1 MINSLFTLFKKAIGM
16 APPKQVSL
24 REQLVPR
31 IRHVDFLKM
40 LQEHG
45 VPEQQQPV
53 TTALCG
59 ELLVSYAFD
68 LPEQFTMATPP
79 QLEQAGIA
87 ASEVPALALRNLAR
101 LMPRTRFFGKQGFM
115 AVYTGGELEAT
126 LLLLDA
132 FWEHMQASSLGKEIV
147 AVVPRRDC
155 LLLCDAR
162 DAGALAELGRE
173 AEKFFT
179 ESQDAHAL
187 SVQKMLRRDDG
198 RWELFTGH

>member
-1 MINSLFTLFKKAIGM
+1 MINSLFNLFKKALRTE
-16 APPKQVSL
+16 PPKQASL

-31 IRHVDFLKM
+31 IRHVSFLKM

-68 LPEQFTMATPP
+68 LPDQFIMASPS
-79 QLEQAGIA
+79 QLEQAGISV
-87 ASEVPALALRNLAR
+87 SEVPALALWNLAR
-101 LMPRTRFFGKQGFM
+101 LMPRTEHFDKQGCM
-115 AVYTGGELEAT
+115 VVRTGGELEAT
-126 LLLLDA
+126 LLLLDT
-132 FWEHMQASSLGKEIV
+132 FMEYMHVNSLGKEIV
-147 AVVPRRDC
+147 AAVPRRDC

-162 DAGALAELGRE
+162 DAGALAELGSL
-173 AEKFFT
+173 AEKIFT
-179 ESQDAHAL
+179 EAQDAHAL
-187 SVQKMLRRDDG
+187 SAQKMLRRDG

>member
-1 MINSLFTLFKKAIGM
+1 MINSLFNLFKKALRTE
-16 APPKQVSL
+16 PPKQASL

-31 IRHVDFLKM
+31 IRHVSFLKM

-68 LPEQFTMATPP
+68 LPDQFIMASPS

-87 ASEVPALALRNLAR
+87 VSEVPALALWNLAR
-101 LMPRTRFFGKQGFM
+101 LMPRTEHFDKQGCM
-115 AVYTGGELEAT
+115 VVRTGGELEAT
-126 LLLLDA
+126 LLLLDT
-132 FWEHMQASSLGKEIV
+132 FMEYMHVNSLGKEIV
-147 AVVPRRDC
+147 AAVPRRDC

-162 DAGALAELGRE
+162 NAGALAELGSL
-173 AEKFFT
+173 AEKIFT
-179 ESQDAHAL
+179 EAQDAHAL
-187 SVQKMLRRDDG
+187 SAQKMLRRDG

>member
-1 MINSLFTLFKKAIGM
+1 MINSLFNLFKKALRTE
-16 APPKQVSL
+16 PPKQVSL

-31 IRHVDFLKM
+31 IRHVSFLKM

-68 LPEQFTMATPP
+68 LPDQFIMASPS
-79 QLEQAGIA
+79 QLEQAGVA
-87 ASEVPALALRNLAR
+87 VSEVPALALWNLAR
-101 LMPRTRFFGKQGFM
+101 LMPRTEHFDKQGCM
-115 AVYTGGELEAT
+115 VVRTGGELEAT
-126 LLLLDA
+126 LLLLDT
-132 FWEHMQASSLGKEIV
+132 FMEYMHVNSLGKEIV
-147 AVVPRRDC
+147 AAVPRRDC

-162 DAGALAELGRE
+162 NAGALAELGSL
-173 AEKFFT
+173 AEKIFT
-179 ESQDAHAL
+179 EAQDAHAL
-187 SVQKMLRRDDG
+187 SAQKMLRRDG